1 MSKWISVT
9 ERRPELNTDVLC
21 WMRDGTMVVAHMS
34 HVNVLG
40 ENWWF
45 SNVDEDSETDMDNT
59 PLYWMPLP
67 ESPTTGGRDD
77 QS

>member
-1 MSKWISVT
+1 MSKWIPVK

-45 SNVDEDSETDMDNT
+45 SNVDAASETDMEDI

-67 ESPTTGGRDD
+67 KSPKDD
-77 QS
+77 DDAEQ